1 MLFYISLFYIP
12 HVAVTRF
19 FARVRMLNERY
30 QRIFFVSY
38 HPTFSFSDSKNDD
51 DDENAEQR
59 RIDRCRGFV
68 CGSRKLG

>member
-30 QRIFFVSY
+30 QKDLLCILPSNIFV
-38 HPTFSFSDSKNDD
+38 
-51 DDENAEQR
+51 QR
-59 RIDRCRGFV
+59 Q
-68 CGSRKLG
+68 

>member
-30 QRIFFVSY
+30 QRI
-38 HPTFSFSDSKNDD
+38 DSKNDD